1 MPIIEINT
9 LNHPGVEVYGT
20 LTEAQ
25 LRNRLEPDKGI
36 NIALEFQR
44 QVCAIL
50 GVGSKPI
57 EK

>member
-9 LNHPGVEVYGT
+9 LEQPGVEVYGT

-36 NIALEFQR
+36 NITLEFQR

-50 GVGSKPI
+50 GVGSQPI
-57 EK
+57 E

>member
-36 NIALEFQR
+36 FIALEFQR
-44 QVCAIL
+44 PVCAIL
-50 GVGSKPI
+50 GVGSQPI

>member
-50 GVGSKPI
+50 EVGSQPI
-57 EK
+57 E

>member
-50 GVGSKPI
+50 GVGSQPI
-57 EK
+57 E

>member
-36 NIALEFQR
+36 NVALEFQR

-50 GVGSKPI
+50 GVGSQPI
-57 EK
+57 E

>member
-25 LRNRLEPDKGI
+25 LHNRLEPDKGI
-36 NIALEFQR
+36 NVALEFQR
-44 QVCAIL
+44 QVCDIQ
-50 GVGSKPI
+50 GIGSQPI
-57 EK
+57 E

>member
-50 GVGSKPI
+50 GVGSQPI
-57 EK
+57 K